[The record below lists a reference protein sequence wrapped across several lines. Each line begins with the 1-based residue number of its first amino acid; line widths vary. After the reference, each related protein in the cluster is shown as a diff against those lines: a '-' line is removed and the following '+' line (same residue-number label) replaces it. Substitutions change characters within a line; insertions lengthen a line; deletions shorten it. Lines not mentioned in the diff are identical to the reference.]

1 MPLQAISA
9 FYMSNR
15 LDRFRKE
22 MAAFEGAADPGRSLD
37 RGHYVPHPS
46 KSLADT
52 IAGRIAL
59 RPTSTH
65 LLIGGIGSGKT
76 TELLVARDRI
86 NELPDT
92 YAHYLD
98 ISLDADI
105 SQMKPGVLL
114 AVAAVAISK
123 LIPETD
129 NEDIRRSV
137 RTIHDLAYGS
147 QSMIDRAEY
156 ESYYAEIYADYIV
169 AEHKGIIPVRSETP
183 KEIKELLEAIDVI
196 KQAAAEKYGTIVLLL
211 DGLDRLDEDEK
222 FAGLMRDVKTLSKC
236 GFGVVLVGPIQAA
249 YGKYRQ
255 RLENTVTSFS
265 YQPCFDVER
274 DADAR
279 NFLAKILAVRA
290 SEGFIEPSAADS
302 LIHYSGGMLRD
313 LINLTQAAIEEAYL
327 SGSDNLQPTHVDAA
341 AQSLG
346 RNKLLGLSESEIE
359 IMERVAKEG
368 KFIPKTDAELRLL
381 VAGRILE
388 YRYPET
394 RHAVHPAIIP
404 LIEKVPVSS

>member
-1 MPLQAISA
+1 
-9 FYMSNR
+9 
-15 LDRFRKE
+15 

-37 RGHYVPHPS
+37 RGQYVPHPS

-86 NELPDT
+86 NKLPDT

-98 ISLDADI
+98 VSLDADI
-105 SQMKPGVLL
+105 SQIEPGLLL

-129 NEDIRRSV
+129 NKDIRRAV
-137 RTIHDLAYGS
+137 RTIHDLAYGYKDDS
-147 QSMIDRAEY
+147 WGLKYSVDDY
-156 ESYYAEIYADYIV
+156 EDDNV
-169 AEHKGIIPVRSETP
+169 AEEELEYIEFIQGIIPQP
-183 KEIKELLEAIDVI
+183 KTENSSDKIIFLEEAIDVI

-222 FAGLMRDVKTLSKC
+222 FARLMRDVKTLSNL

-249 YGKYRQ
+249 YGKYRE
-255 RLENTVTSFS
+255 RLENTVNSCS

-290 SEGFIEPSAADS
+290 SEGFIEQSAADS

-327 SGSDNLQPTHVDAA
+327 AGSDNLQQTHVDAA
-341 AQSLG
+341 AQSFG
-346 RNKLLGLSESEIE
+346 RNKLLGLSEPEIE
-359 IMERVAKEG
+359 ILERVTKEG
-368 KFIPKTDAELRLL
+368 RFIPKTDAEIRLL

-388 YRYPET
+388 YRYPEM
-394 RHAVHPAIIP
+394 RHAVHPAIVT
-404 LIEKVPVSS
+404 LIEKIPVSS